1 METSSLFQASS
12 RLPSVT
18 SSSLVSPSCTSL
30 PLLRAKLPRTRRGFR
45 FTHTTSNKQHD
56 VHVYSTTMITWCKR
70 MESQDS
76 GGGGGMVDEDMIVLR
91 LRIKELEMMEKGE
104 EVCVPSNWFEWEKKH
119 IIQFQGGVHGVIGFL
134 QLVLMNSRPSLAL
147 GIMAYAHPKAK
158 LVPRATFKLLSKL
171 VFVLFL
177 PCLIFTNLG
186 QSITFKNFT
195 LWWFIPLNV
204 VLSIVIGSFLGYLVT
219 IICRPPAEYVRF
231 TVIMTALG
239 NMGNLPLAIITSVC
253 HSKNHPFGKDC
264 EKNGVAYASFAQ
276 WVAVALVYT
285 FVYHMMEPPLD
296 YYKWPGMDDK
306 EIDYSKTPFVAR
318 IFNSLL
324 FDSLRSLPELGT
336 LEEGQENDDLKSS
349 RCFPEPKVVRKIRI
363 VAEQTPIKHILSP
376 PIVASFL
383 AIIIGM
389 VPELKGFVFGEDAP
403 LSFITDSFQFMANAM
418 MPFAMLVLGGM
429 LAEGPEEFRLG
440 IKSTVGII
448 VTRLLVHPLAGIGVL
463 VLADKL
469 GLLVE
474 GDQMYRFVILL
485 HYVTPSAILLGAI
498 ASLRGFAVQE
508 ASALLF
514 WQHGFAYEFGR
525 LLMEKT
531 FWVSRLLT

>member
-1 METSSLFQASS
+1 MAESLF
-12 RLPSVT
+12 
-18 SSSLVSPSCTSL
+18 SLNESL
-30 PLLRAKLPRTRRGFR
+30 YSAIIPLLKL
-45 FTHTTSNKQHD
+45 
-56 VHVYSTTMITWCKR
+56 ITLTLI
-70 MESQDS
+70 
-76 GGGGGMVDEDMIVLR
+76 GVL
-91 LRIKELEMMEKGE
+91 L
-104 EVCVPSNWFEWEKKH
+104 
-119 IIQFQGGVHGVIGFL
+119 
-134 QLVLMNSRPSLAL
+134 
-147 GIMAYAHPKAK
+147 AHPKAK

-296 YYKWPGMDDK
+296 YYKVVEENDFDDEIQDEEYDTIIRDDNELSMPLLHDAEWPGMDDK

-514 WQHGFAYEFGR
+514 WQHVLAVVSISVYIFVFFKF
-525 LLMEKT
+525 LLM
-531 FWVSRLLT
+531 SSLI